1 MGGFVRNTIGTIIV
15 IDFPVLTGVH

>member
-1 MGGFVRNTIGTIIV
+1 MGGFVRNTGGTIIV